1 MTSLPN
7 IIITE
12 PDHGR
17 LSRFVGRPG
26 SAFFSVADFLEGE
39 LQRAEVIHPDEVPAD
54 VVTMDSKVRF
64 RKRTFESWSQ
74 HPPALRRVNDFRSL
88 QLAF

>member
-12 PDHGR
+12 PYHGR

-26 SAFFSVADFLEGE
+26 SAFFLVADFLEGE
-39 LQRAEVIHPDEVPAD
+39 LQRAKVVHPTEG
-54 VVTMDSKVRF
+54 
-64 RKRTFESWSQ
+64 
-74 HPPALRRVNDFRSL
+74 RRML
-88 QLAF
+88 